1 MSNDGGRSDEVI
13 CSSPHTCLC
22 DMSGDAHRLADG
34 STMTSARPRSSGP
47 CRSPLQEFTLPNG
60 VRVELILTLAPGLF
74 WPLKA
79 AMFSLSTPKV
89 PLHIWSVLF
98 LLLFSLVSFSTDPP
112 LNQTRKCSSC
122 RSVSLY
128 IWAAKPFFSS
138 SSRFLALRA
147 DNGALCLT
155 AEIVYCFPFEQVFT
169 VTHFFS

>member
-22 DMSGDAHRLADG
+22 DMSGDAHQLADG

-89 PLHIWSVLF
+89 P
-98 LLLFSLVSFSTDPP
+98 P
-112 LNQTRKCSSC
+112 RKCSSC

>member
-13 CSSPHTCLC
+13 CSSPHTCLR
-22 DMSGDAHRLADG
+22 DMSGDAHQLADG
-34 STMTSARPRSSGP
+34 STMTSTRSRSSGP
-47 CRSPLQEFTLPNG
+47 CRSPLQEFTLPNR
-60 VRVELILTLAPGLF
+60 VRVELILTLAPGHF

-122 RSVSLY
+122 RS
-128 IWAAKPFFSS
+128 AACIFGLPNFFFS